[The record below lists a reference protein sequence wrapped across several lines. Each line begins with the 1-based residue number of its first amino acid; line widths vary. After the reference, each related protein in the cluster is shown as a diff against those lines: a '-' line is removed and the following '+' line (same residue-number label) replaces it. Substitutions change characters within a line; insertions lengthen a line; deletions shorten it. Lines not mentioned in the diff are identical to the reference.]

1 MFNSVIANGLTFE
14 GLMICSIASIIFGL
28 VISTI
33 YIKTSE
39 CSKNLAISL
48 ALLPLLVEIV
58 IMMVNGNIGAGVAV
72 MGAFSLIR
80 FRSQPGNSKAI
91 TAVFFAMAIGLATG
105 MGYVGYAAVFTVITG
120 AVMVVL
126 SLSPFAEKD
135 PDTREL
141 KITIPE
147 DQDYEGIY
155 QDIFEKYLEKY
166 DLEEVKTTNM
176 GSLYE
181 LTYSVKPKDT
191 SKIKQMIDD
200 IRTRNGNLTV
210 LMRRPKSSA
219 TEL

>member
-91 TAVFFAMAIGLATG
+91 TAVFFAMVIGLATG